1 MAKFSI
7 YSQGLLIGHSL
18 LESGDAPMGVAL
30 GAFKPAPGYETV
42 QEFCKAN
49 PTDQSSL
56 QLTVQTESGQVIPC
70 AGVGILDFSEEP
82 ALSCIEVNV
91 LGIPYPLYEQ
101 LFPQHVHAY
110 EQQLK

>member
-7 YSQGLLIGHSL
+7 YSQDLLIGHSL

-30 GAFKPAPGYETV
+30 GAFEPALGYEKV

-49 PTDQSSL
+49 LADQSSL
-56 QLTVQTESGQVIPC
+56 QLSVKTESGKVIPC
-70 AGVGILDFSEEP
+70 AGVGILDCSEEP
-82 ALSCIEVNV
+82 ALSYIEVNV

-101 LFPQHVHAY
+101 LFPQHVQAY